1 MGAIFKGETMNNYR
15 KRLDLYLTTEEL
27 KRAIHWRIINE
38 ELLMT
43 NDQTSLEELAEAL
56 ASHDWTYMYS
66 DSPSAYHRGER
77 QSATITRLLKLTGHC
92 MKRRAGPNC
101 GGLDDGCK

>member
-1 MGAIFKGETMNNYR
+1 MNNYR
-15 KRLDLYLTTEEL
+15 KRLGLYLTTEEL

-43 NDQTSLEELAEAL
+43 NDQTALEELAEAL
-56 ASHDWTYMYS
+56 ASHDWTYQYS

-77 QSATITRLLKLTGHC
+77 QAATITRLLKLTGAEGLALYE
-92 MKRRAGPNC
+92 KARGSKLRRIG
-101 GGLDDGCK
+101 